1 MIIVKHTLVL
11 LWAYFNFD
19 VNNYNYKNIL
29 KMAGMFGKGTF
40 TKCSHNIKI
49 SIWIDENRNTESQ
62 MKQSQNTVVQALH
75 PRSSRM
81 NTVVNYLL
89 ATASPVL
96 QAIYSPLHQY
106 YNSAVSAIH
115 QYLRKPAQIVASQVA
130 TPQIHKYPQ
139 KYPQIVA
146 FLILPNIFPKYSFLV
161 LPKIFTSRVLHI
173 TIKGHDPYCNLFY
186 FHSLVS
192 FGRLRQG

>member
-1 MIIVKHTLVL
+1 
-11 LWAYFNFD
+11 
-19 VNNYNYKNIL
+19 
-29 KMAGMFGKGTF
+29 
-40 TKCSHNIKI
+40 
-49 SIWIDENRNTESQ
+49 

-130 TPQIHKYPQ
+130 TPP
-139 KYPQIVA
+139 
-146 FLILPNIFPKYSFLV
+146 SFLV
-161 LPKIFTSRVLHI
+161 LPKIFTISTKKINKYPQIHKYPQIVASQPLLPNPI
-173 TIKGHDPYCNLFY
+173 HDIPKIFLPSPTQNIHFTCTAYHY
-186 FHSLVS
+186 KRS
-192 FGRLRQG
+192 

>member
-1 MIIVKHTLVL
+1 
-11 LWAYFNFD
+11 
-19 VNNYNYKNIL
+19 
-29 KMAGMFGKGTF
+29 
-40 TKCSHNIKI
+40 
-49 SIWIDENRNTESQ
+49 

-130 TPQIHKYPQ
+130 TPPSFLVLPKIFTISTKKSTNTHKFTNIHKLLPRN
-139 KYPQIVA
+139 PS
-146 FLILPNIFPKYSFLV
+146 FLILSMIFPKYSFLV

>member
-1 MIIVKHTLVL
+1 
-11 LWAYFNFD
+11 
-19 VNNYNYKNIL
+19 
-29 KMAGMFGKGTF
+29 
-40 TKCSHNIKI
+40 
-49 SIWIDENRNTESQ
+49 

-106 YNSAVSAIH
+106 YYSAVSAIH

-130 TPQIHKYPQ
+130 TPPSFLVLPKIFTISTKKSTRKSTNTHKFTNIHKNIHKLLPRN
-139 KYPQIVA
+139 PS
-146 FLILPNIFPKYSFLV
+146 FLILSMIFPKYSFLV

>member
-1 MIIVKHTLVL
+1 
-11 LWAYFNFD
+11 
-19 VNNYNYKNIL
+19 
-29 KMAGMFGKGTF
+29 
-40 TKCSHNIKI
+40 
-49 SIWIDENRNTESQ
+49 

-89 ATASPVL
+89 AIASPVL

-130 TPQIHKYPQ
+130 TPPSFLVLPNIFTLSTKKSTNTQKFTNIHKNIHKLLPRYPS
-139 KYPQIVA
+139 